1 MGGGGQQKPST
12 LLTIQ
17 ETMSFGSTTYHHYQS
32 ITSLRSP
39 SFHWWQFELSVFL
52 PFCHE
57 LTWPFLVSATVFVVA
72 YASFGLFSSV
82 VSSSISFMY

>member
-1 MGGGGQQKPST
+1 
-12 LLTIQ
+12 
-17 ETMSFGSTTYHHYQS
+17 
-32 ITSLRSP
+32 
-39 SFHWWQFELSVFL
+39 
-52 PFCHE
+52 